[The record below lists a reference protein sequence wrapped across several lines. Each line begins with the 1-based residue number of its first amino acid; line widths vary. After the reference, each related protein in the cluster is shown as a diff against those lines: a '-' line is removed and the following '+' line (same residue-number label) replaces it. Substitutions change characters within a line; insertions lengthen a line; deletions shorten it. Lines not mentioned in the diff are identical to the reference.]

1 MENFEVINPVRV
13 VFGKEQWSRLPEL
26 LKAQNAKKVM
36 VAYGGGSVKK
46 IGLFDTIMKHLGD
59 NFEIIE
65 FGGIAANPEYTKLM
79 EAVEIAR
86 AESVDFIIALGGGS
100 VIDGVKFISG
110 AIGYKGEPWDVL
122 ERKEGC
128 VFDSAVPFG
137 TILTIPATGS
147 EVNSGAV
154 VSRSE
159 MGVKLTMGGPLFF
172 PVFSFCDPTVV
183 ATLPKRQLANGI
195 IDAYM
200 HVLEQYLTIKGDNLL
215 QERQAEAILST
226 LIEVKG
232 VVENPSDYDLA
243 ANFMLCASHALN
255 GNLRCGVKT
264 DWTTHMIGHE
274 LTAKYG
280 IDHARTL
287 AIVGPRLLENQF
299 DRKKAKL
306 AQYGERVWGLKGDVD
321 VVAQKAIEKTEA
333 FFHELDVPTKLSE
346 YSKETAEFPKY
357 VSNIFVE
364 RNWIA
369 MGEHQAITPND
380 VENILEASI

>member
-1 MENFEVINPVRV
+1 MENFEIINPVRV

-26 LKAQNAKKVM
+26 LKAQNAKKIM

-46 IGLFDTIMKHLGD
+46 IGLFDTVMDAIKD
-59 NFEIIE
+59 DFEIVE
-65 FGGIAANPEYTKLM
+65 FGGIPANPEYTKLM
-79 EAVEIAR
+79 EAVELAR
-86 AESVDFIIALGGGS
+86 KESIDFIIALGGGS

-128 VFDSAVPFG
+128 VFDTAVPFG

-147 EVNSGAV
+147 EVNSGGV
-154 VSRSE
+154 ISRSE
-159 MGVKLTMGGPLFF
+159 IGAKRTMGGPLFF

-200 HVLEQYLTIKGDNLL
+200 HVLEQYVTVTGDNLL

-232 VVENPSDYDLA
+232 VVDNPSDYDLA

-287 AIVGPRLLENQF
+287 AIVGPRLFENQF
-299 DRKKAKL
+299 ERKKNKL
-306 AQYGERVWGLKGDVD
+306 AQYGERVWGLKGEAGE
-321 VVAQKAIEKTEA
+321 VALEAIKKTEE
-333 FFHELDVPTKLSE
+333 FFQELGVSTKLSE
-346 YSKETAEFPKY
+346 YSEETAEFPQY
-357 VSNIFVE
+357 VSAIFEE
-364 RNWIA
+364 RDWTA
-369 MGEHQAITPND
+369 LGEHQAINPKD
-380 VENILEASI
+380 VKDILEACI

>member
-1 MENFEVINPVRV
+1 MENFEIINPVRV

-26 LKAQNAKKVM
+26 LKAENARKVM
-36 VAYGGGSVKK
+36 VVYGGGSVKK
-46 IGLFDTIMKHLGD
+46 IGLFDTVMKEIKD
-59 NFEIIE
+59 DFEIVE
-65 FGGIAANPEYTKLM
+65 FGGISANPEYTKLM
-79 EAVEIAR
+79 EAVELAR
-86 AESVDFIIALGGGS
+86 KESVDFIIALGGGS

-128 VFDSAVPFG
+128 VYDSAVPFG

-154 VSRSE
+154 ISRSE
-159 MGVKLTMGGPLFF
+159 IGEKRVMGGPLFF

-183 ATLPKRQLANGI
+183 ATLPKRQLSNGI

-200 HVLEQYLTIKGDNLL
+200 HVLEQYLTVTGDNLL

-287 AIVGPRLLENQF
+287 AIVGPRLFENQF
-299 DRKKAKL
+299 ERKKAKL
-306 AQYGERVWGLKGDVD
+306 AQYGKRVWGLNGEPEW
-321 VVAQKAIEKTEA
+321 VAREAIAKTEA
-333 FFHELDVPTKLSE
+333 FFLELGVPTKLSE
-346 YSKETAEFPKY
+346 YTDETAEFPQY
-357 VSNIFVE
+357 VSNIFEE
-364 RNWIA
+364 RKWTA
-369 MGEHQAITPND
+369 MGEHQAITPKD
-380 VENILEASI
+380 VEQILEASI

>member
-1 MENFEVINPVRV
+1 
-13 VFGKEQWSRLPEL
+13 
-26 LKAQNAKKVM
+26 M

-46 IGLFDTIMKHLGD
+46 IGLFDTVMDAIKD
-59 NFEIIE
+59 DFEIVE
-65 FGGIAANPEYTKLM
+65 FGGIPANPEYTKLM
-79 EAVEIAR
+79 EAVELAR
-86 AESVDFIIALGGGS
+86 KESIDFIIALGGGS

-128 VFDSAVPFG
+128 VFDTAVPFG

-147 EVNSGAV
+147 EVNSGGV
-154 VSRSE
+154 ISRSE
-159 MGVKLTMGGPLFF
+159 IGAKRTMGGPLFF

-200 HVLEQYLTIKGDNLL
+200 HVLEQYVTVTGDNLL

-232 VVENPSDYDLA
+232 VVDNPSDYDLA

-287 AIVGPRLLENQF
+287 AIVGPRLFENQF
-299 DRKKAKL
+299 ERKKNKL
-306 AQYGERVWGLKGDVD
+306 AQYGERVWGLKGEAGE
-321 VVAQKAIEKTEA
+321 VALEAIKKTEE
-333 FFHELDVPTKLSE
+333 FFQELGVSTKLSE
-346 YSKETAEFPKY
+346 YSEETAEFPQY
-357 VSNIFVE
+357 VSAIFEE
-364 RNWIA
+364 RDWTA
-369 MGEHQAITPND
+369 LGEHQAINPKD
-380 VENILEASI
+380 VKDILEACI

>member
-1 MENFEVINPVRV
+1 MENFEIINPVRV
-13 VFGKEQWSRLPEL
+13 VFGKEQWNRLPEL
-26 LKAQNAKKVM
+26 LKAENASKVM
-36 VAYGGGSVKK
+36 VVYGGGSVKR
-46 IGLFDTIMKHLGD
+46 IGLFDTVMKYLND
-59 NFEIIE
+59 FEIIE
-65 FGGIAANPEYTKLM
+65 FGGVPANPEYSKLM
-79 EAVEIAR
+79 EAVELAR
-86 AESVDFIIALGGGS
+86 NESVDFIIALGGGS

-128 VFDSAVPFG
+128 VFENAVPFG

-154 VSRSE
+154 ISRSE
-159 MGVKLTMGGPLFF
+159 IEAKRTMGGPLFF

-232 VVENPSDYDLA
+232 VVDNPADYDLA
-243 ANFMLCASHALN
+243 SNFMLCASHALN

-287 AIVGPRLLENQF
+287 AIVGPRLFENQF
-299 DRKKAKL
+299 DRKKDKL
-306 AQYGERVWGLKGDVD
+306 AQYGERVWGLNGETEW
-321 VVAQKAIEKTEA
+321 VARKAIEKTEA
-333 FFHELDVPTKLSE
+333 FFHELNVPTRLSE
-346 YSKETAEFPKY
+346 YAEETADFPQY
-357 VSNIFVE
+357 VSKIFE
-364 RNWIA
+364 DRNWTA
-369 MGEHQAITPND
+369 MGEHQAITTKD
-380 VENILEASI
+380 VESILEASI

>member
-1 MENFEVINPVRV
+1 MENFEIINPVRV

-26 LKAQNAKKVM
+26 LKAQNAKKIM

-46 IGLFDTIMKHLGD
+46 IGLFDTVMDAIKD
-59 NFEIIE
+59 DFEIVE
-65 FGGIAANPEYTKLM
+65 FGGIPANPEYTKLM
-79 EAVEIAR
+79 EAVELAR
-86 AESVDFIIALGGGS
+86 KESIDFIIALGGGS

-128 VFDSAVPFG
+128 VFDTAVPFG

-147 EVNSGAV
+147 EVNSGGV
-154 VSRSE
+154 ISRSE
-159 MGVKLTMGGPLFF
+159 IGAKRTMGGPLFF

-200 HVLEQYLTIKGDNLL
+200 HVLEQYVTVTGDNLL

-232 VVENPSDYDLA
+232 VVDNPSDYDLA

-287 AIVGPRLLENQF
+287 AIVGPRLFENQF
-299 DRKKAKL
+299 ERKKNKL
-306 AQYGERVWGLKGDVD
+306 AQYGERVWGLKGEAGE
-321 VVAQKAIEKTEA
+321 VALEAIKKTEE
-333 FFHELDVPTKLSE
+333 FFQELGVSTKLSK
-346 YSKETAEFPKY
+346 YSEETAEFPQY
-357 VSNIFVE
+357 VSAIFEE
-364 RNWIA
+364 RDWTA
-369 MGEHQAITPND
+369 LGEHQAINPKD
-380 VENILEASI
+380 VKDILEACI

>member
-1 MENFEVINPVRV
+1 MENFEIINPVRV

-26 LKAQNAKKVM
+26 LKAQNAKKIM

-46 IGLFDTIMKHLGD
+46 IGLFDTVMDAIKD
-59 NFEIIE
+59 DFEIVE
-65 FGGIAANPEYTKLM
+65 FGGIPANPEYTKLM
-79 EAVEIAR
+79 EAVELAR
-86 AESVDFIIALGGGS
+86 KESIDFIIALGGGS

-128 VFDSAVPFG
+128 VFDTAVPFG

-147 EVNSGAV
+147 EVNSGGV
-154 VSRSE
+154 ISRSE
-159 MGVKLTMGGPLFF
+159 IGAKRTMGGPLFF

-200 HVLEQYLTIKGDNLL
+200 HVLEQYVTVTGDNLL

-232 VVENPSDYDLA
+232 VVDNPSDYDLA

-299 DRKKAKL
+299 ERKKNKL
-306 AQYGERVWGLKGDVD
+306 AQYGERVWGLKGEAGE
-321 VVAQKAIEKTEA
+321 VALEAIKKTEE
-333 FFHELDVPTKLSE
+333 FFQELGVSTKLSE
-346 YSKETAEFPKY
+346 YSEETAEFPQY
-357 VSNIFVE
+357 VSAIFEE
-364 RNWIA
+364 RDWTA
-369 MGEHQAITPND
+369 LGEHQAINPKD
-380 VENILEASI
+380 VKDILEACI